1 MKLLLKQILT
11 TTNWRSSNETNYY
24 LGLSPTEESSIEAKP
39 TNQRNIMKFD
49 SIEALAEFFKQQ
61 GLVLSEQTEE
71 HNSDECIDRDLAEL
85 EFKETLLLA
94 SVNVN
99 ILEVIQNT
107 LNQDAPIRNE
117 QADTLVK
124 LAQVK
129 SILGSC

>member
-1 MKLLLKQILT
+1 MRQT
-11 TTNWRSSNETNYY
+11 TIWDF
-24 LGLSPTEESSIEAKP
+24 LPQESSIEAKP
-39 TNQRNIMKFD
+39 TNQRNTMKFD

-61 GLVLSEQTEE
+61 GLALSAKSIAE
-71 HNSDECIDRDLAEL
+71 HNSDECIDCQLAEL
-85 EFKETLLLA
+85 EYKESLLLA

-107 LNQDAPIRNE
+107 LSQDAPIRNE

>member
-1 MKLLLKQILT
+1 MRQT
-11 TTNWRSSNETNYY
+11 TIWDF
-24 LGLSPTEESSIEAKP
+24 LPQESSTEAKS

-49 SIEALAEFFKQQ
+49 SIEALAEFFKELQ
-61 GLVLSEQTEE
+61 SKSDSADTEPITPNE
-71 HNSDECIDRDLAEL
+71 AGESDDNSDYCIDCQLDYL
-85 EFKETLLLA
+85 ESKETLLLA
-94 SVNVN
+94 NVNVN

>member
-1 MKLLLKQILT
+1 MRQT
-11 TTNWRSSNETNYY
+11 TIWDF
-24 LGLSPTEESSIEAKP
+24 LPQESSIEAKQ
-39 TNQRNIMKFD
+39 TNQRNIMQFESLEEILDYIRKN
-49 SIEALAEFFKQQ
+49 
-61 GLVLSEQTEE
+61 LSTSGSVDTTEPFTQSAEE
-71 HNSDECIDRDLAEL
+71 HNSDECIDCQLAEL
-85 EFKETLLLA
+85 ETRESLLLA
-94 SVNVN
+94 SVNVA

>member
-1 MKLLLKQILT
+1 MRQT
-11 TTNWRSSNETNYY
+11 TIWDF
-24 LGLSPTEESSIEAKP
+24 LPQESSTEAKP
-39 TNQRNIMKFD
+39 TNQRNTMNFESLED
-49 SIEALAEFFKQQ
+49 LIEFLKQQ
-61 GLVLSEQTEE
+61 GSTTQSTEE
-71 HNSDECIDRDLAEL
+71 RIDCQLTAL
-85 EFKETLLLA
+85 ESRETLLLA